1 VSQLNLRLIV
11 FIIFLLNFIGVLI
24 GVASIPSSVGQAMS
38 LGERLLLINS
48 VVTSFALVLLSYW
61 VWQDGEKL

>member
-1 VSQLNLRLIV
+1 VSQLNLRLAV

-38 LGERLLLINS
+38 LGERLILINS

>member
-1 VSQLNLRLIV
+1 VSQLNLRLAV
-11 FIIFLLNFIGVLI
+11 FIVFLLNFIGVLI

-38 LGERLLLINS
+38 LGERLILINS